1 MAANI
6 LLQGAFPWDGRDQ
19 EEQAEAWYNQ
29 PLRVKNRNLED
40 ENMRL
45 KRLLREHGI
54 AWSPS
59 VAANPNFQAG
69 ITNTGK
75 GTSGSTRRTRA
86 SITADQG
93 RLPHLPV
100 EVLLR
105 ILHYSLTSRDAI
117 IDPLSKSKAE
127 NLTPYEK
134 SRGNQVAIHFLAT
147 CKAFHIEGTRIFWEN
162 NSFVFTTPE
171 ALRNFAEVDAGLRK
185 TVKHVNLRIIARYFD
200 DEKRPH
206 KLGREYHT
214 TLKKDVAL
222 KVTPRIKENQT
233 LARKGFHCYTW
244 TQTIDFLEALRA
256 PFDPKHD
263 KKTSRPRLFP
273 NLESMRIDFVN
284 FPEYFLP
291 YSETDLHEVS
301 SHDLGCTLN
310 ELLVTGLPCC
320 EVGMKAGADLQGMV
334 KDDGLFLDGNPA
346 FIQLKTSLKPLSG
359 YGLCAK
365 VVRAYRKLAKE
376 KMEKD
381 KENAQNGQASDFD
394 PTQTFA
400 NLSMNPGHS
409 HHAHLPDLPSVPEE
423 EGHPVSVW
431 KKKKTV
437 WKRVPESRDS
447 NVRKWIEFDR
457 NSGYPIEDVLDFYD
471 DDSDDEDAFL
481 CPKCGEVHSPFDP
494 DDW

>member
-1 MAANI
+1 MHTHI
-6 LLQGAFPWDGRDQ
+6 LFQGSFPWDGRDQ
-19 EEQAEAWYNQ
+19 EEQAEAWYNS

-45 KRLLREHGI
+45 KRLLREHGV

-59 VAANPNFQAG
+59 VAAHANFGPAS
-69 ITNTGK
+69 NKGK
-75 GTSGSTRRTRA
+75 ANAVSTRRTRA

-93 RLPHLPV
+93 KLPHLPV
-100 EVLLR
+100 EVILR
-105 ILHYSLTSRDAI
+105 ILQYSLTSKDAI
-117 IDPLSKSKAE
+117 IDPLSKSKVE
-127 NLTPYEK
+127 HLTQDEK
-134 SRGNQVAIHFLAT
+134 SRGNQVAINFLAT
-147 CKAFHIEGTRIFWEN
+147 CKAFYTEGTRIFWEN
-162 NSFVFTTPE
+162 NTFVFTTPE
-171 ALRNFAEVDAGLRK
+171 TLRSFADVDAGLRK
-185 TVKHVNLRIIARYFD
+185 TVKHINLRIIARYYD

-206 KLGREYHT
+206 KLGSEYHAS
-214 TLKKDVAL
+214 LKKDVAL
-222 KVTPRIKENQT
+222 KITPRVKENQT

-256 PFDPKHD
+256 PFDPKHN
-263 KKTSRPRLFP
+263 KNTSRPRLLP

-291 YSETDLHEVS
+291 FSETDLHEVS

-310 ELLVTGLPCC
+310 ELIVTGLPCC

-346 FIQLKTSLKPLSG
+346 FLQYKTFLKPLPG
-359 YGLCAK
+359 HGLCAK

-381 KENAQNGQASDFD
+381 RENAHSGEAS
-394 PTQTFA
+394 
-400 NLSMNPGHS
+400 NVNPAQPLAILTVGG

-423 EGHPVSVW
+423 VGHPISTW

-447 NVRKWIEFDR
+447 QVRKWVEFDR
-457 NSGYPIEDVLDFYD
+457 NSGYPIEDVLDFYE
-471 DDSDDEDAFL
+471 DDSDDEDTFL
-481 CPKCGEVHSPFDP
+481 CPKCGEVHSPFDL